1 MVRLLTGEPRDCC
14 GKWMLKR
21 VYNLPQT
28 ESCDFAVDNNQSLQ
42 IATNGDESHDFA
54 VDANKTYRLL

>member
-1 MVRLLTGEPRDCC
+1 
-14 GKWMLKR
+14 MLKR